1 MSKQTL
7 IIFIP
12 NIISLLMGL
21 DGLTSFILDI
31 DPRSL
36 SPGISTIITNHL
48 GVNRNRLNGYN
59 RNETALVGNTL
70 QLVKQ
75 GSAAET
81 GDNLS

>member
-1 MSKQTL
+1 
-7 IIFIP
+7 
-12 NIISLLMGL
+12 MGL